1 MVDNSRQQDP
11 VVDEE
16 SFEALR
22 LYHDAAMQ
30 IQSLKEGNQERHNV
44 RFIGA
49 LKDKSILVTLPL
61 IDGERLWMQSGQSY
75 VVRGFTGKYAYALI
89 VQVIR
94 ARTHPYP
101 YVHFS
106 YPRFVQSRA
115 VRKSLRVKL
124 DLQATITLDDNG
136 KSMPATMAD
145 LSTTGSMMNLPAPIG
160 EIGGTVKLNFPVN
173 IDDIKADLNLS
184 AKIKNISEPK
194 EGENVS
200 IGVEFENMDQ
210 NQKLILHYFTH
221 SIARDSV
228 Q

>member
-1 MVDNSRQQDP
+1 MVDDFSQQDP

-16 SFEALR
+16 SFEALK

-30 IQSLKEGNQERHNV
+30 IQSLEAGEQERHNV

-49 LKDKSILVTLPL
+49 IKGKSILVTLPL
-61 IDGERLWMQSGQSY
+61 INGERVWMQPGQSF
-75 VVRGFTGKYAYALI
+75 VIRGFTGKYAYALI

-94 ARTHPYP
+94 ARTHPFP
-101 YVHFS
+101 YVHFT

-124 DLQATITLDDNG
+124 NLPATITLGNNG
-136 KSMPATMAD
+136 QPVTVTMID
-145 LSTTGSMMNLPAPIG
+145 LSTTGTMLSSSTPIG
-160 EIGGTVKLNFPVN
+160 EIGGTIKLNFPVN
-173 IDDIKADLNLS
+173 IEDIKADLNLT

-194 EGENVS
+194 EGEDVS
-200 IGVEFENMDQ
+200 IGVEFENINQ
-210 NQKLILHYFTH
+210 NEKLILHYFTH
-221 SIARDSV
+221 SIARDSI

>member
-1 MVDNSRQQDP
+1 MVDDFSQQDP

-16 SFEALR
+16 SFEALK

-30 IQSLKEGNQERHNV
+30 IQSLEEGRQERYNV
-44 RFIGA
+44 KFIGA
-49 LKDKSILVTLPL
+49 IKGKSILVTLPL
-61 IDGERLWMQSGQSY
+61 IDGERVWMQPGQSY

-101 YVHFS
+101 YVHFT

-124 DLQATITLDDNG
+124 DLPATITPGDSD
-136 KSMPATMAD
+136 KPIPVTMAD
-145 LSTTGSMMNLPAPIG
+145 LSTTGSMMNSPAPIG
-160 EIGGTVKLNFPVN
+160 EIGGTVRLNFPVN
-173 IDDIKADLNLS
+173 IEDIKADLNLS
-184 AKIKNISEPK
+184 AKIKNISVPK
-194 EGENVS
+194 EGEGVS
-200 IGVEFENMDQ
+200 IGIEFENIDQ
-210 NQKLILHYFTH
+210 NEKLILHYFTH